1 MSELFARWP
10 ELLVAHLQLS
20 LAALA
25 IGVALSVPVGIAVS
39 RRRELEGPVL
49 GVAGA
54 LQTVPSLAL
63 LAFMVPLFAWLGGAT
78 TALFGVELSS
88 IGFGPALVALCLY
101 SVLPIL
107 RNTVTGLDGVDPALV
122 EAARG
127 VGMTPSQRLRR
138 VELPLALPVVVAGIR
153 TATVWVVGTATL
165 ATPVG
170 ANSLGNFIFSGLQT
184 RNSEAVLLGS
194 VSAAGLALLLDA
206 LIRGVE
212 SGLQRS
218 SRWRLAASTSGIAAL
233 CLLAVGHTAWSAL
246 DGHGRARPVVIG
258 AKTFTEQYVLSEI
271 MAQHVERRTGRGAR
285 SVGSLGSTVAFD
297 ALVAGEIDAY
307 VDYSGTI
314 WATIMGRS
322 GLPRRRAAVLEE
334 VGRYLE
340 REHGVQVAAA
350 LGFENTYALAMRGD
364 DARAR
369 GVARISDLQAVAP
382 ELEIGGDFEFFQRPE
397 WAAIRDAYGLRFRH
411 RRSMDSA
418 LMYGALAEGAVD
430 VISAFSTD
438 GRIASYGLQILE
450 DDRGVIPPYDAVV
463 LVSARLAAEAPA
475 VLEALAELD
484 GRIDAATMQQLNA
497 RVDSDGQ
504 APARVAS
511 AWLAGSRGRPRD

>member
-1 MSELFARWP
+1 
-10 ELLVAHLQLS
+10 
-20 LAALA
+20 
-25 IGVALSVPVGIAVS
+25 
-39 RRRELEGPVL
+39 
-49 GVAGA
+49 
-54 LQTVPSLAL
+54 L
-63 LAFMVPLFAWLGGAT
+63 LAFMVPLFALLGGL
-78 TALFGVELSS
+78 TARLLGVEISS

-107 RNTVTGLDGVDPALV
+107 RNTVTGLEGVDPALV

-138 VELPLALPVVVAGIR
+138 VELPLALPVIVAGIR

-184 RNSEAVLLGS
+184 RNSDAVLLGS
-194 VSAAGLALLLDA
+194 ASAAGLALLLDA

-212 SGLQRS
+212 SGLRRP
-218 SRWRLAASTSGIAAL
+218 SRG
-233 CLLAVGHTAWSAL
+233 LLAVGLGGLAALYVLAAGPTAWTAWDRSAQV
-246 DGHGRARPVVIG
+246 RPVVIG
-258 AKTFTEQYVLSEI
+258 AKTFTEQYVLSQI
-271 MAQHVERRTGRGAR
+271 MAQHVTERTGRGAR
-285 SVGSLGSTVAFD
+285 AVSSLGSTVAFD

-314 WATIMGRS
+314 WSNIM
-322 GLPRRRAAVLEE
+322 RREGPPLRREAVLEE
-334 VGRYLE
+334 VGRYLLE
-340 REHGVQVAAA
+340 THGVRIAAA

-364 DARAR
+364 DARER
-369 GVARISDLQAVAP
+369 GITRISDLAPWAP
-382 ELEIGGDFEFFQRPE
+382 ELEIGGDYEFFQRPE
-397 WAAIRDAYGLRFRH
+397 WRALHDTYGLRFRA

-418 LMYGALAEGAVD
+418 LMYGAVAEGAVD

-438 GRIASYGLQILE
+438 GRIASFGLRVLE

-463 LVSARLAAEAPA
+463 LVSARLVDEAPA

-484 GRIDAATMQQLNA
+484 GRIDAPTMQRLNA
-497 RVDSDGQ
+497 RVDAGGES
-504 APARVAS
+504 PARVA
-511 AWLAGSRGRPRD
+511 ADWLEGWETSPED